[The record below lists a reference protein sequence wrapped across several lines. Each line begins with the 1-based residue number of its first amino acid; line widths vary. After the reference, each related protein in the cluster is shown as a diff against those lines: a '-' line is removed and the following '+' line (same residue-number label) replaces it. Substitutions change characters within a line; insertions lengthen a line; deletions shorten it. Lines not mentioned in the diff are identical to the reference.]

1 MNPTQIKQAWKDK
14 AISLRE
20 EAVRAQ
26 RETRHWSQRAHRAE
40 DLLRTWLATPFFA
53 DREEWA
59 EWVREFRPAVER
71 LLEEADNEDMPVL
84 AQSTTKGDG
93 E

>member
-1 MNPTQIKQAWKDK
+1 MADTMADFL
-14 AISLRE
+14 SE

-71 LLEEADNEDMPVL
+71 LLEEADNEDECVL
-84 AQSTTKGDG
+84 RPNQDVLVLKGA
-93 E
+93 